1 VNLYHDS
8 QAKKQIP
15 TMSQLAELLTQL
27 NPPEGFSESIFKGVH
42 FMKAT
47 HHIPRSPLLYDSGI
61 YIIAQGNKVGYLEGE
76 YFEYDMNNYLV
87 VSVAMP
93 FECETFATP
102 ESPLLGLFIEID
114 AVQLYD
120 IIAQLRQ
127 HTGFPNCVEKIMP
140 KGIGPAPLELE
151 MYEAAT
157 RLVNCLNSKT
167 KSNVLGAGI
176 IREILFHALH
186 GTQSP
191 VLFSLASHNDKYARI
206 ARAIKFIHDHYS
218 NKIDIGEL
226 ANQANMST
234 SSFHRHF
241 KEITSESPIQYL
253 KKTRLNMA
261 RKILLQRHSNANV
274 VAKEVGYESE
284 SQFSRE
290 FKRYFD
296 ELPSSLKNRQK

>member
-1 VNLYHDS
+1 
-8 QAKKQIP
+8 
-15 TMSQLAELLTQL
+15 MSQLAELLTRL
-27 NPPEGFSESIFKGVH
+27 KPPEGFSESILKGVH

-47 HHIPRSPLLYDSGI
+47 HHIPRSPLLYNSGI
-61 YIIAQGNKVGYLEGE
+61 YIIAQGNKVGYLGGE
-76 YFEYDMNNYLV
+76 RFEYDTNNYLV

-93 FECETFATP
+93 FECETFASP
-102 ESPLLGLFIEID
+102 EKPLLGLFIEINLL
-114 AVQLYD
+114 QLYD
-120 IIAQLRQ
+120 IISQLRE
-127 HTGFPNCVEKIMP
+127 TAYSPDNTESLMP
-140 KGIGPAPLELE
+140 KGIGPAPLEQE
-151 MYEAAT
+151 IYEAAI
-157 RLVNCLNSKT
+157 RLANCLNSKA
-167 KSNVLGAGI
+167 KSNVLGTGI

-186 GTQSP
+186 GAQSS

-206 ARAIKFIHDHYS
+206 ARAIKFIHDHCS
-218 NKIDIGEL
+218 SKIDIEKL

-241 KEITSESPIQYL
+241 KEVTSESPIQYL

-261 RKILLQRHSNANV
+261 RNILLQENVNANF

-296 ELPSSLKNRQK
+296 ELPSSLKNRHKSNP

>member
-1 VNLYHDS
+1 
-8 QAKKQIP
+8 
-15 TMSQLAELLTQL
+15 MSQLSEMLTRL
-27 NPPEGFSESIFKGVH
+27 NPPEGFSESVLKGVH
-42 FMKAT
+42 FMKAV

-61 YIIAQGNKVGYLEGE
+61 YIIAQGNKVGYLGGE
-76 YFEYDMNNYLV
+76 RFEYDTNNYLV

-93 FECETFATP
+93 FECETFASP
-102 ESPLLGLFIEID
+102 ENPLLGLFIEID
-114 AVQLYD
+114 ALQLYD
-120 IIAQLRQ
+120 IISLLRQ
-127 HTGFPNCVEKIMP
+127 DTYSPKDTESLMP
-140 KGIGPAPLELE
+140 KGIGPAPLEQD
-151 MYEAAT
+151 MFEAAV
-157 RLVNCLNSKT
+157 RLVNSLNSKT

-186 GTQSP
+186 GTQSS

-206 ARAIKFIHDHYS
+206 ARAIKFIHNHYS
-218 NKIDIGEL
+218 NKIDIEKL
-226 ANQANMST
+226 ANQTNMST

-261 RKILLQRHSNANV
+261 RNILLQENVNANI

-290 FKRYFD
+290 FKRYFA
-296 ELPSSLKNRQK
+296 ELPSSLKNKSTVKQNITP